1 MSHHRTMRSYQ
12 SSLILTGDARIALC
26 AGVYAL
32 VGDRFNP
39 SQAPRHLISRVRD
52 LPHIIRA
59 SREVIIEIERASRD
73 LIASFETD
81 LSLWVNYRLRGEN
94 TVRSVRCVW
103 RVYQE
108 ENQGDLEVESALAA
122 LWSGRL
128 WAPLHSVSQHL
139 SLSPMGLI
147 DDEEEIEEID
157 DELELDEALEIA
169 RLDRDLGRWLNVR

>member
-1 MSHHRTMRSYQ
+1 V
-12 SSLILTGDARIALC
+12 L
-26 AGVYAL
+26 
-32 VGDRFNP
+32 
-39 SQAPRHLISRVRD
+39 
-52 LPHIIRA
+52 
-59 SREVIIEIERASRD
+59 IEIERASRD

-81 LSLWVNYRLRGEN
+81 LSLWVNYRLNNEN
-94 TVRSVRCVW
+94 TVRSVRVKW

-108 ENQGDLEVESALAA
+108 ENRGDLEVESALAA

-147 DDEEEIEEID
+147 DDEEIELDEID

-169 RLDRDLGRWLNVR
+169 RLDRELGWWLNVR

>member
-1 MSHHRTMRSYQ
+1 MSYHRTMRSYQ
-12 SSLILTGDARIALC
+12 SSLTLTGDARAALC

-32 VGDRFNP
+32 VGDRFDP

-81 LSLWVNYRLRGEN
+81 LSLWVNYRLKGEN
-94 TVRSVRCVW
+94 TVRSVRVQW
-103 RVYQE
+103 RAYAQE
-108 ENQGDLEVESALAA
+108 NRADLEVESALAA

-139 SLSPMGLI
+139 SLAPMGLI

-157 DELELDEALEIA
+157 DELELDEALELA
-169 RLDRDLGRWLNVR
+169 RLDRELGRWLNVR